1 MSVGFVAG
9 DGGPSDAGDLS
20 VVYCTNKAC
29 LSIDI
34 RIRTSTTQRLEGG
47 RPLATLE
54 CLSCGHSWKIIG
66 TVPVRALVMRLQHP
80 PVPARR
86 PL

>member
-1 MSVGFVAG
+1 MSVGFIT
-9 DGGPSDAGDLS
+9 DGQPADDDDVE
-20 VVYCTNKAC
+20 VVRCANKAC
-29 LSIDI
+29 RSIDV

-54 CLSCGHSWKIIG
+54 CLVCGHSWKVIG
-66 TVPVRALVMRLQHP
+66 TAPVRALVVRLQHN
-80 PVPARR
+80 PAPRR